1 MGFAKAGESEE
12 KMKAIQVEILIQ
24 KERKSK
30 AEAAKITA
38 STLDNC
44 ELLIEALKRQLV
56 EHEAKQK
63 RHILAKE
70 FAKAGELE
78 EKLKAIKFEILIQK
92 EIMAE
97 AAKGEVD
104 SASSRNSSKNPHTTD
119 DITLN
124 AYERARSKVQT
135 TKAAGGPR
143 CGHVR
148 STSLACLGNRNA

>member
-1 MGFAKAGESEE
+1 MGAEAAKITASTLDNCELLIEALKRQLVEHEAEQKRLIIAKEFAKAGELEE

-70 FAKAGELE
+70 F
-78 EKLKAIKFEILIQK
+78 
-92 EIMAE
+92 
-97 AAKGEVD
+97 
-104 SASSRNSSKNPHTTD
+104 
-119 DITLN
+119 
-124 AYERARSKVQT
+124 
-135 TKAAGGPR
+135 
-143 CGHVR
+143 
-148 STSLACLGNRNA
+148 